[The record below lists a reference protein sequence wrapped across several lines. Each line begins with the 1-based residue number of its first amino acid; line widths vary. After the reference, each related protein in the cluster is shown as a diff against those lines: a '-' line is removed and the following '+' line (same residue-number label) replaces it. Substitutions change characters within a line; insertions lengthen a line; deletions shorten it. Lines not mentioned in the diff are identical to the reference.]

1 MKRVDSI
8 VALLVITALGACGG
22 SSSSSDPQ
30 PDPPSDPPPDP
41 QLLESRLSATVALVH
56 SADEVQA
63 FLQQPGTGYVEAY
76 FNFPATLADDVWFGI
91 DQELIEGVEAPRTF
105 EGADW
110 MGLIAVNRIGQLGT
124 PVGSAASH
132 AGAPDDAMNWE
143 IQDLGVT
150 LEPDTWYRLRG
161 EVDFDTLTFS
171 SMSLEGPGVNVSVDL
186 SGLLLS
192 YPNYIP
198 FDRPFLTYYVFALRA
213 REFAGPGS
221 TVVFFDDVQGSI
233 ETAGGEVVVFQ
244 DGFESQSSFVD
255 IPVALPVI
263 PLDGVTEFLWYK
275 EREEAVLN
283 VTNQVQRTGNFAI
296 ACDAT
301 LEVTLSQ

>member
-1 MKRVDSI
+1 MKRRDSCF
-8 VALLVITALGACGG
+8 ALLVLSALTACGGGG
-22 SSSSSDPQ
+22 SSSNPV
-30 PDPPSDPPPDP
+30 PDPDPVPEPE
-41 QLLESRLSATVALVH
+41 LLESRLSATVALVH
-56 SADEVQA
+56 SAAEVQA

-91 DQELIEGVEAPRTF
+91 DQELVEGVDAPRTF

-110 MGLIAVNRIGQLGT
+110 MGLIAVNRNGQLGT

-132 AGAPDDAMNWE
+132 AGAPDDAMDWD

-150 LEPDTWYRLRG
+150 LQPDTWYRLRG
-161 EVDFDTLTFS
+161 EVDFGTRTFT
-171 SMSLEGPGVNVSVDL
+171 SMSLQGPGVDVSVDL

-192 YPNYIP
+192 YPNYAP
-198 FDRPFLTYYVFALRA
+198 FDRAFISYYVFALRA
-213 REFAGPGS
+213 RQFATPGS
-221 TVVFFDDVQGSI
+221 TVVYFDDVRGSI
-233 ETAGGEVVVFQ
+233 DTAGGEVVVFQ
-244 DGFESQSSFVD
+244 DGFESQSGFVD
-255 IPVALPVI
+255 IPVSLPVI

-275 EREEAVLN
+275 EREEAILS

-301 LEVTLSQ
+301 LEVTR